1 MSFNFE
7 IFNSVVPFVPK
18 VLAATLCGAIIGLER
33 EIKKK
38 AAGLRTMILICTGCT
53 LMTIVAYKIS
63 PSADPSRV
71 IAQIITGIGFLGAGA
86 VVKNDDRVVGVTTA
100 SFIWVIAA
108 IGIMIGIGE
117 VFVSIV
123 LTFGVVLLSMILT
136 KVEELIRK
144 HQEKI

>member
-63 PSADPSRV
+63 PSADPSRM
-71 IAQIITGIGFLGAGA
+71 IEWLESQLLLLYGLLLQLG
-86 VVKNDDRVVGVTTA
+86 
-100 SFIWVIAA
+100 
-108 IGIMIGIGE
+108 
-117 VFVSIV
+117 
-123 LTFGVVLLSMILT
+123 
-136 KVEELIRK
+136 
-144 HQEKI
+144 